1 MKRILFAVSAFAI
14 ASAAALTPANAQ
26 VYLGADPGGAG
37 VQVGPVGAG
46 AYWDGRYHDRYSRD
60 YGYARDCRVT
70 SELSTYLTLSIHL
83 PETQLARWRSVTLAA
98 RELVKTLLV

>member
-70 SELSTYLTLSIHL
+70 RERIVTPSGREIF
-83 PETQLARWRSVTLAA
+83 RS
-98 RELVKTLLV
+98 RRICD